1 MKRAKIASVA
11 DIAERLD
18 RNRQRVNSWM
28 REKQIKRESEDSTPD
43 SNEWDPEAHVPL

>member
-28 REKQIKRESEDSTPD
+28 REKQIKREPESSDQHAD
-43 SNEWDPEAHVPL
+43 EWEPEAHVPY